1 MNAKWS
7 VGWTAMWM
15 IGATS
20 SACAVDVDK
29 LTKLKS
35 LADKPLLENVNKSL
49 AEQQVKDGQFEFKT
63 GKAEF
68 APGND
73 KRVKGVLK
81 ILTENSKGL
90 TQAFPNLT
98 VVTEGHTDAEGTP
111 AANERLSLDRA
122 NKVCAALKKQGMKMP
137 CKAIGVGSSKPLV
150 SPEKTP
156 ADKQRNRRV
165 LVQVAK

>member
-1 MNAKWS
+1 MHGIKHLVFALLIL
-7 VGWTAMWM
+7 G
-15 IGATS
+15 TS
-20 SACAVDVDK
+20 AASAVDLKK
-29 LTKLKS
+29 LTDIKAM
-35 LADKPLLENVNKSL
+35 ADKPLLENVNKSL

-73 KRVKGVLK
+73 KRVKGLLK
-81 ILTENSKGL
+81 ILTENSQPL
-90 TQAFPNLT
+90 TQTFPNLT
-98 VVTEGHTDAEGTP
+98 VVAEGHTDAVGNP
-111 AANERLSLDRA
+111 AANEKLSLARA
-122 NKVCAALKKQGMKMP
+122 NKVCTALKKQGMKMP